1 MPGAISFLR
10 VRGAVKGVG
19 GADEGGQVG
28 AFDVV
33 ELKGYGEAAEDLL
46 GDAADISAF
55 EAGVVLDADR
65 GELGNL

>member
-1 MPGAISFLR
+1 M
-10 VRGAVKGVG
+10 KGVG

-55 EAGVVLDADR
+55 EAGVVVDADR